1 MPSFTSLL
9 IHTATIQAKT
19 LALAGFEQ
27 VASWQTRSV
36 VPCRHDYERAA
47 RVNSGGVGVA
57 RENTDNDIF
66 FFDPDTVINEG
77 DRIIQ
82 DGKTYDVLTV
92 SKMYSSQMRAS
103 WRKWSQF
110 SDGFEGPE
118 LNPQWVVTS
127 FPGTAP
133 IVVDGQLHI
142 TTEEANP
149 EYSSNGIYSTLL
161 DLLNSSASVEIV
173 DLGPMLTGDDGYIA
187 WPIYAVSQDNALNL
201 QFNLFYDGEKV
212 RFAAGYWYDNGVDT
226 PEGDET
232 AIEWD
237 PAIKYVRIRNDGM
250 KTYWEYSTD
259 GDTWTVL
266 LEVDT
271 SAWNQ
276 SAASMVV
283 GPFADQ
289 LQTSTGTRTV
299 VYDNWNGGTRNQPL
313 VNMEPVIHHLEVIA
327 RQTTKD

>member
-66 FFDPDTVINEG
+66 FFDPDTVVAEG

-92 SKMYSSQMRAS
+92 SKMYSSQKRAS
-103 WRKWSQF
+103 WRKWEQF

-133 IVVDGQLHI
+133 ITLDGQAHI

-149 EYSSNGIYSTLL
+149 DYSSNGFYSSPL
-161 DLLNSSASVEIV
+161 DLLNSYAFVEII
-173 DLGPMLTGDDGYIA
+173 DLGPMLTGDQGYIA
-187 WPIYAVSQDNALNL
+187 WPIYAVSQDNFLDA
-201 QFNLFYDGEKV
+201 QFNVSHYGTKV
-212 RFAAGYWYDNGVDT
+212 HLVGGYYYDNGVD
-226 PEGDET
+226 PYDSNEAEM
-232 AIEWD
+232 EWD
-237 PAIKYVRIRNDGM
+237 PSIRYVRIRNDGV

-259 GDTWTVL
+259 GAAWSVL
-266 LEVDT
+266 LEKDT
-271 SAWNQ
+271 SAWNASIQ
-276 SAASMVV
+276 SMVV

-289 LQTSTGTRTV
+289 LGTATGTRTV

-327 RQTTKD
+327 RLTTKD